1 MSNQA
6 NSKPNIVLILADD
19 LGYRDLGC
27 YGSAAIQT
35 PNLDQLASEGIRF
48 TQSYSGCPVCAPSR
62 SVLMTGNHAGH
73 TSVRGNS
80 GGIPLQ
86 SSDVT
91 LATLLNSAGY
101 TCGGFGK

>member
-35 PNLDQLASEGIRF
+35 PNLDQLASGRHSF
-48 TQSYSGCPVCAPSR
+48 YSELFRLPS
-62 SVLMTGNHAGH
+62 LC
-73 TSVRGNS
+73 
-80 GGIPLQ
+80 PLQ
-86 SSDVT
+86 KRFDDGQSCWTYLCSW
-91 LATLLNSAGY
+91 
-101 TCGGFGK
+101 